1 MTRNEAMTVPPR
13 TEKFTSDRYPSDH
26 HHPGGHHSG
35 GRVVGDQHPTEP
47 RAGNPSSSTP
57 TAAIETDP
65 DEDRLSLSATQVVAS
80 MAAAVTAAFLGSRL
94 GVAGTVIGAGLASV
108 VTVVGS
114 AVFGHSLLVTRKQV
128 TKAVRQVRHADDRAA
143 DAPTAVMSTAVMSTA
158 QANDDR
164 TNLIPAV
171 TRYDL
176 ERARLAATAAGSALS
191 GRTGVDPSPG
201 KPKTRRRIGTHL
213 LVGVAATAAIF
224 AGSLAAVTVVET
236 VKGSPLSGGD
246 SGGLS
251 VLGGNGNTDPGT
263 IPETATTTTEVSTV
277 TSTVTSPTATSAETE
292 PTTSS
297 VATTSP
303 SDDSTPT
310 PSSTP
315 TSPFASSLGITP
327 RTTAQA
333 STDAPSDAN

>member
-13 TEKFTSDRYPSDH
+13 TENFTSDRYPSDH
-26 HHPGGHHSG
+26 HHPGGLHSG
-35 GRVVGDQHPTEP
+35 GRVVGDRHPTER

-114 AVFGHSLLVTRKQV
+114 AVFGHSLLVTRQQV

-143 DAPTAVMSTAVMSTA
+143 DAPTAVMSPPVMSTA

-201 KPKTRRRIGTHL
+201 KPKKTRRRIGTHL

-251 VLGGNGNTDPGT
+251 VLGGNGNTDQGT
-263 IPETATTTTEVSTV
+263 IPETATTTEVSTV

-303 SDDSTPT
+303 SDDSTPM

-315 TSPFASSLGITP
+315 TSPSASSSGITP
-327 RTTAQA
+327 KTTAQA

>member
-1 MTRNEAMTVPPR
+1 MTVPPR
-13 TEKFTSDRYPSDH
+13 TEKFTSDRYPSDP
-26 HHPGGHHSG
+26 HHPGGLHSG
-35 GRVVGDQHPTEP
+35 GRVVGDRHPTEP

-143 DAPTAVMSTAVMSTA
+143 DAPTAVMSTA

-164 TNLIPAV
+164 TTLIPAV

-201 KPKTRRRIGTHL
+201 KLKKTRRRIGTHL

-315 TSPFASSLGITP
+315 TSPSASSSGITP

>member
-13 TEKFTSDRYPSDH
+13 TEKFTSDRYPSDN

-35 GRVVGDQHPTEP
+35 GRVVGDRHPTEP

-143 DAPTAVMSTAVMSTA
+143 DAPTAVMSTA

-164 TNLIPAV
+164 TTLIAAV

-201 KPKTRRRIGTHL
+201 KPKKTRRR
-213 LVGVAATAAIF
+213 
-224 AGSLAAVTVVET
+224 
-236 VKGSPLSGGD
+236 K
-246 SGGLS
+246 
-251 VLGGNGNTDPGT
+251 
-263 IPETATTTTEVSTV
+263 
-277 TSTVTSPTATSAETE
+277 
-292 PTTSS
+292 
-297 VATTSP
+297 
-303 SDDSTPT
+303 
-310 PSSTP
+310 
-315 TSPFASSLGITP
+315 
-327 RTTAQA
+327 
-333 STDAPSDAN
+333 

>member
-1 MTRNEAMTVPPR
+1 MTVPPR
-13 TEKFTSDRYPSDH
+13 TEKFTSDRYPSDP
-26 HHPGGHHSG
+26 HHPAGLHSG
-35 GRVVGDQHPTEP
+35 GRVVGNRHPTEP

-114 AVFGHSLLVTRKQV
+114 AVFGHSLLLTRKQV

-143 DAPTAVMSTAVMSTA
+143 DAPTAVISTA

-164 TNLIPAV
+164 TTLIPAV

-201 KPKTRRRIGTHL
+201 KPKKTRRRIGTHL

-315 TSPFASSLGITP
+315 TSPSASSSGITP

>member
-13 TEKFTSDRYPSDH
+13 TEKFTSDRYPSDN

-35 GRVVGDQHPTEP
+35 GRVVGDRHPTEP

-143 DAPTAVMSTAVMSTA
+143 DAPTAVMSTA

-201 KPKTRRRIGTHL
+201 KPKKTRRRIGTHL

-263 IPETATTTTEVSTV
+263 IPETTTTTTEVSTV